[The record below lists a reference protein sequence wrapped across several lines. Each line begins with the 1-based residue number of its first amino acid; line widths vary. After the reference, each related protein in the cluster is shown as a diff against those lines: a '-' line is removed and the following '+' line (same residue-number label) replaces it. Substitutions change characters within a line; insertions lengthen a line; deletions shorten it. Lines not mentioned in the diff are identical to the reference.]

1 MYFIYIIYMEL
12 NKLELVDS
20 LNAALKSEAPT
31 ALFGLFTLVKI
42 LFGKQGHP

>member
-1 MYFIYIIYMEL
+1 MEL

-20 LNAALKSEAPT
+20 LNAALKSEA
-31 ALFGLFTLVKI
+31 LKSIGLFTPVKI